1 MCFTNEGKSAF
12 VTGYDMGILSSM
24 IICVLETHSQD
35 IEKIVTKQVVTKHS
49 CKVTMIV
56 KSPHSL

>member
-12 VTGYDMGILSSM
+12 LTGYDMGILSSM

-35 IEKIVTKQVVTKHS
+35 IEKIVTKQVALQN
-49 CKVTMIV
+49 CKVTLIV